1 MIWFHSNR
9 AATKWIYKDHVKR
22 TRSPARTV
30 IKLSVLGAFVPD
42 VSLVLLLHFM
52 PLLMF
57 FPLSLTLCLSG
68 ILGGPVKE
76 L

>member
-57 FPLSLTLCLSG
+57 FPLSLTLCLSR